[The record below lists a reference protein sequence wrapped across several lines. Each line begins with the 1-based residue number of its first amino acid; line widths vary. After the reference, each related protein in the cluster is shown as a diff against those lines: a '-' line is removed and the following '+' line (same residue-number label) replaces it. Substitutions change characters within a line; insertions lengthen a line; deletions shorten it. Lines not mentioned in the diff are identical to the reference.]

1 MLPRVRHLFCEY
13 LLQRRQPPTGLLQF
27 NEPRLTVGHTG
38 DAVGHAPLRHAA
50 ELVRL
55 AAQLLDA
62 LGEVRLYLFFCHAGQ
77 IRGQTF
83 YCNTPCAT
91 FCDVYGERPN
101 SEVRFNMQHSKIVG
115 GSTAKRVINCPG
127 SVALVAKM
135 PPQPSSSYADEGTLL
150 HDTIADILTKDM
162 HPAAYLGRKYA
173 EIELTQD
180 LIDRKLDVALAAL
193 DEIDPEGNMDYAVES
208 MVGFGELLPDVFGST
223 DLLGRIG
230 DRAIVLDW
238 KFGDGVA
245 VSAEENA
252 QLLFYAAAAMRTP
265 KTAWAF
271 KDAKEVELII
281 VQPPYVKRWL
291 TTIDRVK
298 AFEDQLVAAVK
309 VALKPDAP
317 LAAGDHCKWCAAKP
331 VCPVMTGAVDRALKE
346 QLDALPLDQI
356 GHYMNQLP
364 QIEAFLKD
372 LQQLAH
378 WLIEEG
384 KTIPGWKL
392 VNKRATRQWV
402 NEDKAEQ
409 WMEARGIYPLQEPKI
424 KSPAQVEKD
433 LKTMKEKLPDDLVVA
448 VSSGST
454 LAPESD
460 PRPSVLQIGQ
470 TLSKAMAKIQ

>member
-1 MLPRVRHLFCEY
+1 
-13 LLQRRQPPTGLLQF
+13 
-27 NEPRLTVGHTG
+27 
-38 DAVGHAPLRHAA
+38 
-50 ELVRL
+50 
-55 AAQLLDA
+55 
-62 LGEVRLYLFFCHAGQ
+62 
-77 IRGQTF
+77 
-83 YCNTPCAT
+83 
-91 FCDVYGERPN
+91 
-101 SEVRFNMQHSKIVG
+101 MQHSKIVG
-115 GSTAKRVINCPG
+115 GSTAKRVIACPG
-127 SVALVAKM
+127 SVELVAKM

-150 HDTIADILTKDM
+150 HDTIADILDGKGT
-162 HPAAYLGRKYA
+162 PESYLGRKHND
-173 EIELTQD
+173 IVLTQD
-180 LIDRKLDVALAAL
+180 LIDRKLTVALTAL
-193 DEIDPEGNMDYAVES
+193 MEVDPNLEMEYAVES
-208 MVGFGELLPDVFGST
+208 RVGFGDLLPDVFGST

-245 VSAEENA
+245 VSAEENP
-252 QLLFYAAAAMRTP
+252 QLLFYAAAAMRTAA
-265 KTAWAF
+265 TEWAF
-271 KDAKEVELII
+271 DGAKEVELII

-317 LAAGDHCKWCAAKP
+317 LASGDHCKWCAAKP

-402 NEDKAEQ
+402 DEDKAVAFLSSAGV
-409 WMEARGIYPLQEPKI
+409 EAWADPKPI
-424 KSPAQVEKD
+424 SPAVAEKA
-433 LKTMKEKLPDDLVVA
+433 LKKAKIELPDDLVVA

-460 PRPSVLQIGQ
+460 PRPAVLQIGQ